1 MIEARRLARVFIHPG
16 DHGTSADRSQWFAR
30 QPRGFESRRYN
41 SKHSIHIREPKAE
54 YAYTSPLCKRLV
66 HFSLYRKK
74 GKTKSQASGAALRLA
89 SCGGGW
95 RGLSSLSRRPVTAE
109 ICRTHKLAVIDRRY
123 SVLDLPHANTSCNV
137 FNV

>member
-1 MIEARRLARVFIHPG
+1 MIEAWRLARVFIHPG

-66 HFSLYRKK
+66 HFSLYRRK
-74 GKTKSQASGAALRLA
+74 GKTKSQASSAALRVA
-89 SCGGGW
+89 PRGGIW
-95 RGLSSLSRRPVTAE
+95 QWLSSRSRRPVIAE
-109 ICRTHKLAVIDRRY
+109 ICTTH
-123 SVLDLPHANTSCNV
+123 
-137 FNV
+137 